1 MNHKQLHMAGS
12 TPTVKPN
19 DDNWLGEQGGKLPST
34 INVLTILT
42 FIANGFGFLW
52 AFVTYARAHANY
64 DSMVKAQEN
73 LDKAPDWARK
83 LAGPHPLE
91 TAQAMLDNRL
101 PIMIITLIS
110 TALCFFGALQMRK
123 LKKNGFSFYILGDI
137 VGYATGIF
145 IGFDTFATIGVGIA
159 IAITILFIILYAS
172 QLKYMK

>member
-1 MNHKQLHMAGS
+1 MATS
-12 TPTVKPN
+12 TPGNKQT
-19 DDNWLGEQGGKLPST
+19 DDNWLGEHGDKLPST

-64 DSMVKAQEN
+64 DTMVKAQEN

-83 LAGPHPLE
+83 MAGPHPLE

-101 PIMIITLIS
+101 PLLIISLIAA
-110 TALCFFGALQMRK
+110 ALCFFGALQMRK
-123 LKKNGFSFYILGDI
+123 LKKTGFSFYILGDI
-137 VGYATGIF
+137 VGFATGIF
-145 IGFDTFATIGVGIA
+145 IGFDTLATITGGVI
-159 IAITILFIILYAS
+159 IAITLLFVILYAT